1 MRACETSRKLRG
13 IRLLLVLAAMGVTF
27 APGAIAAQEPAH
39 GAQPAPDS
47 AQQAVEEAESHGAA
61 GEHAGASPW
70 DLAGKLVNF
79 GLLAAGLVY
88 LLRRPMATYLDERSV
103 QVRRDLEDA
112 SRMKDEATR
121 QIAEIEAKLAQLPTE
136 LESLRARGHDEIAA
150 EEARIN
156 EAAEAERTR
165 LLEQTRREIDLQLRI
180 ARRDLV
186 THAADLSIQ
195 VARDRIRQQ
204 ITDVDQQRLVDRYLD
219 QVRTH
224 E

>member
-1 MRACETSRKLRG
+1 MACETSRKLSGARV
-13 IRLLLVLAAMGVTF
+13 LLLVTVLVASFTPGVSV
-27 APGAIAAQEPAH
+27 AQEPAH
-39 GAQPAPDS
+39 GAPPVPDS
-47 AQQAVEEAESHGAA
+47 AQQAVEMDEHGGSSA
-61 GEHAGASPW
+61 W

-79 GLLAAGLVY
+79 GLLAGILIY
-88 LLRRPMATYLDERSV
+88 LLRRPMATYLDDRSV
-103 QVRRDLEDA
+103 QVRRDLEEA
-112 SRMKDEATR
+112 SRMKDDATR
-121 QIAEIEAKLAQLPTE
+121 QIAEIEAKLAQLPAE

-165 LLEQTRREIDLQLRI
+165 LLAQTRREIELQLRI

>member
-1 MRACETSRKLRG
+1 M
-13 IRLLLVLAAMGVTF
+13 
-27 APGAIAAQEPAH
+27 AQQPAH
-39 GAQPAPDS
+39 GAPPVPES
-47 AQQAVEEAESHGAA
+47 AQEAVEEADAHGAA
-61 GEHAGASPW
+61 GGHGASPW

-79 GLLAAGLVY
+79 ALLAAGLVY
-88 LLRRPMATYLDERSV
+88 LLRRPMSSYLDDRSV
-103 QVRRDLEDA
+103 QVRRDLEEA

-121 QIAEIEAKLAQLPTE
+121 QIADIEAKLAQLPGE

-224 E
+224 D